1 MRCAASILILV
12 LLHVAATA
20 QAQRFFAPKNYPAGA
35 FIWPLDTAIS
45 LVGNFGECRPNHF
58 HSGIDIRTYGRE
70 NFRIRS
76 IGDGFVSRIKIEP
89 GGFGNAIYITHL
101 NGYTSVY
108 AHLNRFFPALEDYV
122 RRRQYQTQSWKQD
135 VVFSPLDFPVRKG
148 QFIAW
153 SGNTGSSEGPHL
165 HLEIRDTQTEAP
177 LNPLLFF
184 TGLKDNKAP
193 VLKQIALYDGRI
205 SLYEQQPR
213 LLPVRTGKDRV
224 CRVAGDTLSIRSDR
238 VYLGFSADDFMEAAT
253 GTLGVFEA
261 RLFVD
266 GAPLFAW
273 QMDNISYDI
282 TRYMNALAD
291 YRIRAAGGAWVQL
304 LHRLPNDML
313 TVYKAFR
320 QSDGLI
326 DLSDGKTHA
335 VRIELLDVKGNSTR
349 FQCWIRGSV
358 KAPETPACTTRFAAG
373 QPNRYKQPSFEV
385 FLPKEALY
393 DDFCF
398 QYEVLPGS
406 QAITQRYRMHSPLV
420 PLHAAMDLSLQ
431 PRTAIPAGKEGKVA
445 VRRLPFGKETTAK
458 GKAAKVEQGLVK
470 VSVKEFGDYE
480 IVLDETPPQISSRI
494 KNLDS
499 LPPGGRLTF
508 DISDETTTVA
518 KVRAEANG
526 QWLRLVQKG
535 KQYTYEADEFFPKG
549 LATLILS
556 AEDENGNLNTQ
567 TFTIRH

>member
-12 LLHVAATA
+12 LLHVVAAA
-20 QAQRFFAPKNYPAGA
+20 QVQRFFAPKNYPAGA

-45 LVGNFGECRPNHF
+45 LVGNFGECRTNHF

-70 NFRIRS
+70 NFSVRS

-101 NGYTSVY
+101 NGYTSLY
-108 AHLNRFFPALEDYV
+108 AHLNGFFPALEDYV
-122 RRRQYQTQSWKQD
+122 RRKQYKTQSWRQD
-135 VVFSPLDFPVRKG
+135 MVFSPLDFPVRKG

-153 SGNTGSSEGPHL
+153 SGNTGSTEGPHL
-165 HLEIRDTQTEAP
+165 HLEIRDTKTEAP

-193 VLKQIALYDGRI
+193 VLTQIALYDGRL

-213 LLPVRTGKDRV
+213 LVAVRTGKDRV

-238 VYLGFSADDFMEAAT
+238 AYLGFSADDYMEAAT

-261 RLFVD
+261 RLLVD

-291 YRIRAAGGAWVQL
+291 YRHRVAGGGWVQL
-304 LHRLPNDML
+304 LHRLPNNKL
-313 TVYKAFR
+313 TVYRAFR
-320 QSDGLI
+320 RSDGLV
-326 DLSDGKTHA
+326 DLSDGRTHS
-335 VRIELLDVKGNSTR
+335 VRIELLDAAGNSTR
-349 FQCWIRGSV
+349 LQCWIRGTGR
-358 KAPETPACTTRFAAG
+358 APEAGECTARFFAG
-373 QPNRYKQPSFEV
+373 QPNRFKQPFFEV

-393 DDFCF
+393 DDLCF
-398 QYEVLPGS
+398 HSEVLPGS
-406 QAITQRYRMHSPLV
+406 QPITHRYRVHSPLV
-420 PLHAAMDLSLQ
+420 PLHVAMDLSLQ
-431 PRTAIPAGKEGKVA
+431 PRAAIPSDKEGKVA

-458 GKAAKVEQGLVK
+458 GKAAKVEQGVVK
-470 VSVKEFGDYE
+470 VSMKEFGDYE

-508 DISDETTTVA
+508 DIWDEATSVA

-549 LATLILS
+549 LSTLILS
-556 AEDENGNLNTQ
+556 AEDENGNMNTQ